1 MKVAVQR
8 GAGTVV
14 LDIRRSDGP
23 PACFNYTMASIA
35 ATDRLINDRP
45 DDAAGAIRAIT
56 AAHAALKSDPPLA
69 GKVGEKLF
77 PPQEARLIENLI
89 RRDLPYYDASIS
101 PDFVDGM
108 NAFARDLGSS
118 RATRPTR
125 T

>member
-45 DDAAGAIRAIT
+45 DAA
-56 AAHAALKSDPPLA
+56 AARSAPSPPLT
-69 GKVGEKLF
+69 
-77 PPQEARLIENLI
+77 PR
-89 RRDLPYYDASIS
+89 
-101 PDFVDGM
+101 
-108 NAFARDLGSS
+108 
-118 RATRPTR
+118 
-125 T
+125 